1 MKPITKQVM
10 KFIITAFAAT
20 MLVPATVM
28 AKGYLVDSSG
38 NVVRSGTGL
47 CWHTGSWTPA
57 LADERCDPTT
67 KPVAAIVPA
76 SKPKPAEVAVVVPA
90 PKPAE
95 VAVVPPVLVMP
106 PAPLPQKIGFS
117 GDALFAFDKSEL
129 RPEGKATLDSFVQQ
143 IDGAT
148 YDIIFVTGHT
158 DRFGSNKY
166 NQQLSER
173 RAQAVKDYLVSKN
186 VQASRIDTKGMGKT
200 KPVTKAGECRGK
212 RSAKVIACLQPDRRV
227 DIEMTGTKIIPG
239 SR

>member
-10 KFIITAFAAT
+10 KFIIATFAAT

-67 KPVAAIVPA
+67 KPVAAVVPA
-76 SKPKPAEVAVVVPA
+76 SKPKPAEVAVV
-90 PKPAE
+90 
-95 VAVVPPVLVMP
+95 PPVLVVP

-129 RPEGKATLDSFVQQ
+129 RLEGKATLDSFVQQ

-166 NQQLSER
+166 NQKLSER

-200 KPVTKAGECRGK
+200 KPVTKTGECRGK
-212 RSAKVIACLQPDRRV
+212 RSAKIIACLQPDRRV

>member
-10 KFIITAFAAT
+10 KFIIATFAAT

-76 SKPKPAEVAVVVPA
+76 SKPKPAEVAVV
-90 PKPAE
+90 
-95 VAVVPPVLVMP
+95 PPILVMP